1 MAPLTTGA
9 IKAIFQEISQQRVG
23 RGRYARGAAG
33 GSGSATGGTIYTY
46 GLYTV
51 HHFPNPSRKS
61 PAPYT
66 FVVNGPLIIDYAIIA
81 GGGSGGAGDPGAYS
95 GGGGGAG
102 GVLLYTSQPISTGTY
117 PIDVGK
123 GGTEPGPAE
132 YNTSGNGDPGSP
144 STFNG
149 ATAAGGGYGAGTG
162 NGGGSGGSGGGPS
175 HANASTATGNVPAT
189 PSPGRPVQGYPSGA
203 GSPSYSGGGGGGA
216 GGAGNNRTGGAAINL
231 SPYFGTSLGVSGS
244 FAGGGGA
251 GYYLGPV
258 APGGGG
264 GAGPSGGPGTDGQ
277 DATLS
282 TGSGGGGSDGNHS
295 GPRGTSYGAGGA
307 GAPGIVIIRY
317 LTP

>member
-23 RGRYARGAAG
+23 RGRYASGA
-33 GSGSATGGTIYTY
+33 SGMSATGGTIYTN
-46 GLYTV
+46 GSYTV

-66 FVVNGPLIIDYAIIA
+66 FVVNGSLTIDYVIIG
-81 GGGSGGAGDPGAYS
+81 GGGSGGAGSPGAYS

-123 GGTEPGPAE
+123 GGTEPGPVE
-132 YNTSGNGDPGSP
+132 YNTSGNGDNGSP

-149 ATAAGGGYGAGTG
+149 ATAAGGGYGAGVG
-162 NGGGSGGSGGGPS
+162 AVGGPGGSGGGPS
-175 HANASTATGNVPAT
+175 HATGGTGIGNTPTT
-189 PSPGRPVQGYPSGA
+189 PSPGRPVQGYPSGT

-216 GGAGNNRTGGAAINL
+216 GGAGIDRTGGAAINL
-231 SPYFGTSLGVSGS
+231 SPYFGTSLGVSGF

-251 GYYLGPV
+251 GYYQGPV
-258 APGGGG
+258 ASGGGG

-277 DATLS
+277 DASLS
-282 TGSGGGGSDGNHS
+282 TGSGGGGADGWSS
-295 GPRGTSYGAGGA
+295 GPRGISYGAGGA